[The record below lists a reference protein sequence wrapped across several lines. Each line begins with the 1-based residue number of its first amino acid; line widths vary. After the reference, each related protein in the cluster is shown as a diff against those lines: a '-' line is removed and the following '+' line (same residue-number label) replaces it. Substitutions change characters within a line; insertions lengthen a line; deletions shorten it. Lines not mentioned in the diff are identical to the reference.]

1 MRTAWLFGSG
11 GENFVTTMLAL
22 GEERDEVRVVDD
34 QVGCPTFTGHLA
46 EALVAL
52 ADGDEHGFLHVAGA
66 GACSW
71 FEFARAI
78 FERAEMDAEVA
89 TLYHRG
95 VPATGAAPGEL
106 GARE

>member
-1 MRTAWLFGSG
+1 MAVRLRR
-11 GENFVTTMLAL
+11 GELRDHDVAL

-52 ADGDEHGFLHVAGA
+52 ARGPRAGFLHVAGA

-78 FERAEMDAEVA
+78 FERAGMDVEVRPC
-89 TLYHRG
+89 TTEEFPR
-95 VPATGAAPGEL
+95 PAPRPANSVL
-106 GARE
+106 VS